1 MRGKFYWRDLRPYV
15 LVTTSYNLASYSSQ
29 LRLWSNKRHGRLWP
43 DNLFIW
49 TNNVGC
55 TVLKK
60 GEMGFY
66 LVLFCV
72 CQINKFILSVC
83 TCVSNKRQNGWTD
96 QVQILCGTST
106 DPRVGLWMIKI
117 SNISSIK
124 IRFSLNFESFKNLRN
139 FCLKSANIFL
149 FIHKE
154 SMFTHKIEDRREAP

>member
-1 MRGKFYWRDLRPYV
+1 MCEISVTTLWPHSSSSFNFMHKNERQILLTFLRPYV

-29 LRLWSNKRHGRLWP
+29 LRRWSNKRHGRLWP

-66 LVLFCV
+66 WVLFCV

-96 QVQILCGTST
+96 QVQILCGTSNY
-106 DPRVGLWMIKI
+106 PRYGLLKVKI
-117 SNISSIK
+117 
-124 IRFSLNFESFKNLRN
+124 
-139 FCLKSANIFL
+139 
-149 FIHKE
+149 
-154 SMFTHKIEDRREAP
+154 